1 MFKDKTY
8 QRCACKGPLTDKAGK
23 PILNEDGTRKIG
35 YLEKRCP
42 KLKRRDHGSWYYSIE
57 IPAGP
62 GGKRRHPK
70 KGGFKTQDQ
79 AAAAAAK
86 VYRDAQAGVDVLS
99 DETVGEYLRRWLDN
113 QHDLKATTR
122 NGYEDYLRLYFTPH
136 LGHIKLRELRPR
148 HIEEMFTAIQ
158 AENRVKEN
166 NQEAAQLAR
175 EAEKKA
181 GAAWRDA
188 VAPRD
193 PQLRKTW
200 NEAKAAL
207 KAAHA
212 LPRRQTGPATQ
223 HRIKMGLS
231 SALEDARKRRMVTDN
246 WAALVRTPRI
256 RKAKALEWTA
266 ARVEAWRKTGKKPS
280 PVMVWTPEQT
290 GTFLDSVVYDRLYV
304 LWVIIAFLGLRRGEA
319 CALPWSE
326 VDLDAGVIHITEEI
340 VTVAYEPHSDTPK
353 SDNIRDI
360 ALDEDTIALLR
371 WWRDC
376 QEAEKNEWLETTG
389 EWTESGRVF
398 TLEDGTEY
406 HPQYFSD
413 RFERLYKRAD
423 LPPIRLH
430 DLRHG
435 SATLALRA
443 GVAMVAVQRRLGHS
457 SIRVTSDIY
466 TTVLAEVE
474 REAAEATVSVV
485 PRARKRVI
493 PQPTAENES
502 ATEEEQQDEPEEE
515 QGSGHSDDAQ
525 DVPDQDAA

>member
-8 QRCACKGPLTDKAGK
+8 KRCACKGPLTDKEGK
-23 PILNEDGTRKIG
+23 PILNEDGTPKIG
-35 YLEKRCP
+35 YLEKRCT

-99 DETVGEYLRRWLDN
+99 DETVGEYLSRWLDN
-113 QHDLKATTR
+113 QHDLKATTSK
-122 NGYEDYLRLYFTPH
+122 GYEDYLRLYFTPH

-148 HIEEMFTAIQ
+148 HIEEMFSAIQ
-158 AENRVKEN
+158 AENKAKEK

-175 EAEKKA
+175 EAEEEA
-181 GAAWRDA
+181 HSAWRNTT
-188 VAPRD
+188 APRD

-200 NEAKAAL
+200 NEAKAEL
-207 KAAHA
+207 KAALA
-212 LPRRQTGPATQ
+212 RPRRQTGPATQ
-223 HRIKMGLS
+223 HRIKMALS
-231 SALEDARKRRMVTDN
+231 SALEDAHKRRMITDN
-246 WAALVRTPRI
+246 WAAMVQTPRM
-256 RKAKALEWTA
+256 RKPKALEWTPT
-266 ARVEAWRKTGKKPS
+266 RVDAWRKTGKKPS

-290 GTFLDSVVYDRLYV
+290 GTFLDSVVYDRLYP
-304 LWVIIAFLGLRRGEA
+304 LWVVIAFLGLRRGEA
-319 CALPWSE
+319 CALSWAE

-340 VTVAYEPHSDTPK
+340 VTVAYEPHEDTPK
-353 SDNIRDI
+353 SDNIRGI

-371 WWRDC
+371 WWRDR
-376 QEAEKNEWLETTG
+376 QQTEKEQWLEATG
-389 EWTESGRVF
+389 EWTDTGRVF

-406 HPQYFSD
+406 HPQHFSD
-413 RFERLYKRAD
+413 RFERLCKKAD

-485 PRARKRVI
+485 PRTRKRVI
-493 PQPTAENES
+493 PQPETEDEMQAEQ
-502 ATEEEQQDEPEEE
+502 AEEKDEQNPRNAP
-515 QGSGHSDDAQ
+515 SG
-525 DVPDQDAA
+525 PPRDAA

>member
-8 QRCACKGPLTDKAGK
+8 QRCACKGHLTDKQGR
-23 PILNEDGTRKIG
+23 PILNKDGTQKTG

-42 KLKRRDHGSWYYSIE
+42 HLKRRDHGSWYYSIE

-62 GGKRRHPK
+62 GGKRRRAK

-79 AAAAAAK
+79 AANAAAK
-86 VYRDAQAGVDVLS
+86 TYRDAQAGVDVLS

-113 QHDLKATTR
+113 QPGLKATTK
-122 NGYEDYLRLYFTPH
+122 NSYEDFLRLYFTPH

-148 HIEEMFTAIQ
+148 HIEEMFAAIQ
-158 AENRVKEN
+158 DQNEVKN
-166 NQEAAQLAR
+166 KNQEAAQLAR
-175 EAEKKA
+175 EAEQKA
-181 GAAWRDA
+181 RTAWRDA
-188 VAPRD
+188 TAPRD

-200 NEAKAAL
+200 NKAKAAL
-207 KAAHA
+207 KAALA
-212 LPRRQTGPATQ
+212 RPRREAGPTTQ
-223 HRIKMGLS
+223 HRIKMALS
-231 SALEDARKRRMVTDN
+231 SALEDARKRRMITDN
-246 WAALVRTPRI
+246 WAALVQTPRA
-256 RKAKALEWTA
+256 RKAKALEWTPG
-266 ARVEAWRKTGKKPS
+266 RVEAWRKTGKKPS

-290 GTFLDSVVYDRLYV
+290 GTFLDSVVSDRLYP
-304 LWVIIAFLGLRRGEA
+304 LWVMIAFLGLRRGEA
-319 CALPWSE
+319 CALSWAE
-326 VDLDAGVIHITEEI
+326 VDLDAGVIHIIEEI
-340 VTVAYEPHSDTPK
+340 VTVAYQKHEDTPK

-360 ALDEDTIALLR
+360 ALDHDTINLLR
-371 WWRDC
+371 WWRDR
-376 QEAEKNEWLETTG
+376 QQTEQAEWLETTG
-389 EWTESGRVF
+389 EWTDTGRVF

-413 RFERLYKRAD
+413 RFERLYKKAD

-485 PRARKRVI
+485 PRSCKRVI
-493 PQPTAENES
+493 PQPENQPATQDEQDGES
-502 ATEEEQQDEPEEE
+502 TEE
-515 QGSGHSDDAQ
+515 AT
-525 DVPDQDAA
+525 DVPDRDAA

>member
-1 MFKDKTY
+1 MFEDKTY
-8 QRCACKGPLTDKAGK
+8 KRCACKGPLTDKVGK
-23 PILNEDGTRKIG
+23 PILNEDGTPKIG

-70 KGGFKTQDQ
+70 KGGFQTQKQ
-79 AAAAAAK
+79 AAAAAEK

-113 QHDLKATTR
+113 QHDLKATTKKS
-122 NGYEDYLRLYFTPH
+122 YEDYLRLYFTPY

-148 HIEEMFTAIQ
+148 HIEEMFAAIQ
-158 AENRVKEN
+158 AENKVKEK
-166 NQEAAQLAR
+166 NQAAAQLAR

-181 GAAWRDA
+181 HAAWRDA
-188 VAPRD
+188 TAPRD
-193 PQLRKTW
+193 PQLRETW
-200 NEAKAAL
+200 NEARAHLKAAL
-207 KAAHA
+207 AR
-212 LPRRQTGPATQ
+212 PRRQTGPATQ
-223 HRIKMGLS
+223 HRIKMALS
-231 SALEDARKRRMVTDN
+231 SAVEDARKRRMVTDN
-246 WAALVRTPRI
+246 WASMIQTPRV

-290 GTFLDSVVYDRLYV
+290 GKFLDSVVYDRLYP

-319 CALPWSE
+319 CALSWAE

-340 VTVAYEPHSDTPK
+340 VTVAYEPHEDTPK

-360 ALDEDTIALLR
+360 SLDEDTIALLR
-371 WWRDC
+371 WWRGR
-376 QEAEKNEWLETTG
+376 QEAEKQEWLESTG
-389 EWTESGRVF
+389 EWTNSGRVF

-413 RFERLYKRAD
+413 RFERLYKKVD

-443 GVAMVAVQRRLGHS
+443 GVAMVTVQRRLGHS

-485 PRARKRVI
+485 PRSRKRVI
-493 PQPTAENES
+493 PQPQ
-502 ATEEEQQDEPEEE
+502 TEGEAAADDEQQDDPETAEE
-515 QGSGHSDDAQ
+515 AP
-525 DVPDQDAA
+525 DVPTEDAA

>member
-8 QRCACKGPLTDKAGK
+8 KRCACKGPLTDKTGK
-23 PILNEDGTRKIG
+23 SLLGEDGTPKIG

-70 KGGFKTQDQ
+70 KGGFKTQEQ
-79 AAAAAAK
+79 AADAAVK

-113 QHDLKATTR
+113 QHGLKATTKH
-122 NGYEDYLRLYFTPH
+122 GYEDYLRLYFTPY
-136 LGHIKLRELRPR
+136 LGHIKIRELRPR

-158 AENRVKEN
+158 AENLVREK
-166 NQEAAQLAR
+166 NQEDAQLAR

-181 GAAWRDA
+181 HTAWRDTI
-188 VAPRD
+188 APRD
-193 PQLRKTW
+193 PKLRKTW
-200 NEAKAAL
+200 NEAKDAL
-207 KAAHA
+207 KAALA
-212 LPRRQTGPATQ
+212 LPRRLTGPATQ
-223 HRIKMGLS
+223 HRIKMALS
-231 SALEDARKRRMVTDN
+231 SALEDARKRRLITDN
-246 WAALVRTPRI
+246 WASMVRTPRV
-256 RKAKALEWTA
+256 RKAKALEWTGS
-266 ARVEAWRKTGKKPS
+266 RVATWRKTGKKPS
-280 PVMVWTPEQT
+280 PVMVWNPEQT
-290 GTFLDSVVYDRLYV
+290 GTFLDSVVNDRLYV
-304 LWVIIAFLGLRRGEA
+304 LWVVIAFLGLRRGEA

-326 VDLDAGVIHITEEI
+326 VDLDTGVIHITEEI
-340 VTVAYEPHSDTPK
+340 VTVAYEPHEDTPK

-360 ALDEDTIALLR
+360 ALDEDTSALLR
-371 WWRDC
+371 WWRDR
-376 QEAEKNEWLETTG
+376 QEAEREMWLESTG
-389 EWTESGRVF
+389 EWTDSGRVF
-398 TLEDGTEY
+398 TLEDGAEY
-406 HPQYFSD
+406 HPQFFSD
-413 RFERLYKRAD
+413 RFERLYKKAN

-474 REAAEATVSVV
+474 REAAEATVAVV

-493 PQPTAENES
+493 PRPKTENENT
-502 ATEEEQQDEPEEE
+502 AQEDQQEEQD
-515 QGSGHSDDAQ
+515 SGHSKDAQ
-525 DVPDQDAA
+525 DVPDQDAP

>member
-1 MFKDKTY
+1 MFEDKTY
-8 QRCACKGPLTDKAGK
+8 KRCACKGPLTNEEGK
-23 PILNEDGTRKIG
+23 PLLNEDGTRKIG

-42 KLKRRDHGSWYYSIE
+42 KLKKRDHGSWYYSIE
-57 IPAGP
+57 LPAGP
-62 GGKRRHPK
+62 GGERRRPK
-70 KGGFKTQDQ
+70 KGGFKTQEK

-86 VYRDAQAGVDVLS
+86 VYQEAMAGIDVLS
-99 DETVGEYLRRWLDN
+99 DQTVGDYLRRWLGN
-113 QHDLKATTR
+113 QHDLKATTKKS
-122 NGYEDYLRLYFTPH
+122 YEDYLRLYFTPY

-148 HIEEMFTAIQ
+148 HIEEMFAAIQ
-158 AENRVKEN
+158 ADNKVKEK
-166 NQEAAQLAR
+166 NQAAAQLAR

-181 GAAWRDA
+181 HAAWRDA
-188 VAPRD
+188 TAPRD
-193 PQLRKTW
+193 PQLRETW
-200 NEAKAAL
+200 NEAKAHL
-207 KAAHA
+207 KAALA
-212 LPRRQTGPATQ
+212 RPRRQTGPATQ
-223 HRIKMGLS
+223 HRIKMALS
-231 SALEDARKRRMVTDN
+231 SAVEDARKRRMITDN
-246 WAALVRTPRI
+246 WASMIQTPRA
-256 RKAKALEWTA
+256 RKPKALEWTA

-290 GTFLDSVVYDRLYV
+290 GKFLDSVVYDRLYP

-319 CALPWSE
+319 CALSWAE

-340 VTVAYEPHSDTPK
+340 VTVAYEPHEDTPK

-360 ALDEDTIALLR
+360 SLDEDTIALLQ
-371 WWRDC
+371 WWRGR
-376 QEAEKNEWLETTG
+376 QQAEKQEWLESTG
-389 EWTESGRVF
+389 EWTDSGRVF

-413 RFERLYKRAD
+413 RFERLYKKVD

-443 GVAMVAVQRRLGHS
+443 GVAMVTVQRRLGHS

-485 PRARKRVI
+485 PRSRKRVI
-493 PQPTAENES
+493 PQPQ
-502 ATEEEQQDEPEEE
+502 TEDKAAGEEQQEDPEAAEE
-515 QGSGHSDDAQ
+515 AP
-525 DVPDQDAA
+525 DVPTEDAA

>member
-23 PILNEDGTRKIG
+23 PILNEDGTPKIG

-62 GGKRRHPK
+62 GGKRRRAK
-70 KGGFKTQDQ
+70 KGGFKTQEK
-79 AAAAAAK
+79 AAAEATK

-99 DETVGEYLRRWLDN
+99 DETVSEYLRRWLDN

-148 HIEEMFTAIQ
+148 HIEEMFAAIQ
-158 AENRVKEN
+158 AENKVKEK

-175 EAEKKA
+175 AAEQKA
-181 GAAWRDA
+181 HAAWRDA
-188 VAPRD
+188 IAPRD

-200 NEAKAAL
+200 IEAKAAL
-207 KAAHA
+207 KAALA
-212 LPRRQTGPATQ
+212 LPRRETGPATQ
-223 HRIKMGLS
+223 HRIKMALS
-231 SALEDARKRRMVTDN
+231 SALEDARKRRMITDN
-246 WAALVRTPRI
+246 WAALVQTPRI
-256 RKAKALEWTA
+256 RKAKALEWTP

-290 GTFLDSVVYDRLYV
+290 GTFLDSVVYDRLYP
-304 LWVIIAFLGLRRGEA
+304 LWVVIAFLGLRRGEA
-319 CALPWSE
+319 CALSWAE

-340 VTVAYEPHSDTPK
+340 VTVAYEPHEDTPK

-371 WWRDC
+371 WWRAR

-389 EWTESGRVF
+389 EWTDSGRVF

-413 RFERLYKRAD
+413 RFERLYKKTD

-493 PQPTAENES
+493 PQPEADNEPATAEEEH
-502 ATEEEQQDEPEEE
+502 EEEQDGGDTGE
-515 QGSGHSDDAQ
+515 HR